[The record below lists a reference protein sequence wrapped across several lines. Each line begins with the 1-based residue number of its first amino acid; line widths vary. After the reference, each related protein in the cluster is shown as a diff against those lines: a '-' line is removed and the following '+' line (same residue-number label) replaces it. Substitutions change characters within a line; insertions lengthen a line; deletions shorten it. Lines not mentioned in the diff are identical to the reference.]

1 MITKTLPL
9 KYLTSIHQKGAVTV
23 NYIENISELDTSVV
37 TIGGG
42 SNILFKNIDTV
53 SKLSDRFNYIEQQT
67 NGIVRV
73 GAATPIKSLIKFML
87 DHSLSCLEF
96 LAGIPATVGGAVFM
110 NAGAFGYE
118 IADFIEYVVIKNSNG
133 NVLIK
138 KAHLNFNYR
147 NSNLNGVILEV
158 GLRCSKNDG
167 SSIAKRIAKYISE
180 RNKKAHLKNTFGSVF
195 KNPRSDMPAGKLID
209 ECGLKG
215 RVKGTA
221 MISPKHGNFI
231 IGNGLV
237 DVDDVLFLID
247 LAKNEVLKRFSI
259 ELEEEVKII

>member
-1 MITKTLPL
+1 MITKTVPL
-9 KYLTSIHQKGAVTV
+9 KYLTSIHQKGVVTV
-23 NYIENISELDTSVV
+23 NYIEDINELNTDNI

-42 SNILFKNIDTV
+42 SNILFKNTHTV
-53 SKLSDRFNYIEQQT
+53 NKLSNRFNYIKKE
-67 NGIVRV
+67 GPIVRV
-73 GAATPIKSLIKFML
+73 GGATPIKSIIKFML
-87 DHSLSCLEF
+87 NNSLSCLEF
-96 LAGIPATVGGAVFM
+96 LAGIPATIGGAVFM

-118 IADFIEYVVIKNSNG
+118 IADFIEYVTIKNSG
-133 NVLIK
+133 SETLLEK
-138 KAHLNFNYR
+138 SQLNFNYR
-147 NSNLNGVILEV
+147 TSNVNGVILEV
-158 GLRCSKNDG
+158 GLRCKESKRTE
-167 SSIAKRIAKYISE
+167 IAKKIAEYITE
-180 RNKKAHLKNTFGSVF
+180 RKRKAHIKDTFGSVF
-195 KNPRSDMPAGKLID
+195 KNPRSDLPAGKLID

-231 IGNGLV
+231 VGNGSV